1 MEQISK
7 LSLQMSLKTFFVGQH
22 NLFIVLIDPGEMS
35 QKKNTINDYS
45 RELNGLVLDRSVLH
59 LRQWFAVLGEEHC
72 DVSWY

>member
-1 MEQISK
+1 
-7 LSLQMSLKTFFVGQH
+7 MSLKTFFVGHH
-22 NLFIVLIDPGEMS
+22 NLFVVLIDPGEMS
-35 QKKNTINDYS
+35 QKKNTINDS